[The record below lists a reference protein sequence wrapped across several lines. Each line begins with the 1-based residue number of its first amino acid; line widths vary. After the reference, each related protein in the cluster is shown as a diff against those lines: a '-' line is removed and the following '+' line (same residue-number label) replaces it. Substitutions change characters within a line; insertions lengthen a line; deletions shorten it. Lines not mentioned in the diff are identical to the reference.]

1 MDSPLVF
8 NEDVQPACLPA
19 PNWFPDLDTNSRCI
33 ASGWGL
39 LQYEGNAPINLKW
52 VELSVVTNEVCQD
65 QFDVSN
71 SLPNG
76 ITNSTIC
83 AGNVQGDICQ
93 GDSGGPLVCLNE
105 NSNAILTGIT
115 SWTIGCGLYSGYYS
129 GFARVTE
136 ALDWIQSYMVSLK
149 RCNGDC
155 MKLHFLFFR
164 DQHTIT

>member
-8 NEDVQPACLPA
+8 NEDVQPACLPT
-19 PNWFPDLDTNSRCI
+19 PNWFPDLDINSRCI
-33 ASGWGL
+33 ASGWGN
-39 LQYEGNAPINLKW
+39 LQYEGNSPINLKW

-65 QFDVSN
+65 QVHVSYN
-71 SLPNG
+71 LPNG

-83 AGNVQGDICQ
+83 AGNDQGGKGICQ

-115 SWTIGCGLYSGYYS
+115 SWTIGCDFKGYYS

-149 RCNGDC
+149 RCNE
-155 MKLHFLFFR
+155 
-164 DQHTIT
+164 